1 VDFQNQSVGRMDV
14 TSALGPAFNRA
25 IQMLFKPFDFLRWLV
40 FGLIILLETCGE
52 GGGNF
57 SNPFSG
63 RSGPGGSGGPS
74 TQEIVD
80 DVNAAIQWVR
90 DNYELVLGIGVPAA
104 LLVLLLAILVAWL
117 KARGQMMF
125 IRAVATNDTTLR
137 TNWEE
142 TAGSSSSL
150 LKYLLALTAIEMVVG
165 WTAIIWVAIIVWR
178 LLQAGSTDIAAYA
191 LQTLPII
198 GVAVVVFVLLGI
210 FASLQRN
217 FVAPIMFRHGLTCTE
232 AWRRFGSIGKA
243 NVGPILVFFV
253 LRFLIGIA
261 GGVLAVVVT
270 LLTCCI
276 GGLPYVHQVIM
287 SPYYVFDRAWSL
299 YALGSLGP
307 DYQMVEEPA
316 PASEPWGNP
325 SV

>member
-125 IRAVATNDTTLR
+125 IRAVATNDTKLGA
-137 TNWEE
+137 NWEA
-142 TAGSSSSL
+142 TAESSSSL
-150 LKYLLALTAIEMVVG
+150 FKYLLALTAIQMVVA
-165 WTAIIWVAIIVWR
+165 WAAIISVALIVWR
-178 LLQAGSTDIAAYA
+178 LLKAGSTDVGVYA
-191 LQTLPII
+191 LQTLPIL
-198 GVAVVVFVLLGI
+198 GAGLAVFVFTGI

-217 FVAPIMFRHGLTCTE
+217 FVAPIMFQHGLTCTE
-232 AWRRFGSIGKA
+232 AWRKFGPIGKA
-243 NVGPILVFFV
+243 NVGPIFIFLV
-253 LRFLIGIA
+253 LRLLIGIA
-261 GGVLAVVVT
+261 AGILALVVT

-276 GGLPYVHQVIM
+276 GGLPYIHQVIM

-307 DYQMVEEPA
+307 DYQVIEEPA
-316 PASEPWGNP
+316 SAAEPWATP
-325 SV
+325 PA